1 MIIGGGMAY
10 TFIKAQ
16 KGSIGKS
23 LVEDDY
29 LNLAIDI
36 LELAKKNNVKIHLP
50 LDAVC
55 NKDFTNDGKISCR
68 SVSSIPENEMGLDI
82 GPKSIDL
89 FKEVIHNSA
98 LILWNGPMG
107 VFEMSNFQKGTISIA
122 HAVVKATENKA
133 YSLVGGGDSV
143 AAINLFNLADKVS
156 HVSTGGGAMLE
167 YLEGRELPGISAI
180 RN

>member
-1 MIIGGGMAY
+1 
-10 TFIKAQ
+10 
-16 KGSIGKS
+16 
-23 LVEDDY
+23 
-29 LNLAIDI
+29 
-36 LELAKKNNVKIHLP
+36 
-50 LDAVC
+50 
-55 NKDFTNDGKISCR
+55 
-68 SVSSIPENEMGLDI
+68 
-82 GPKSIDL
+82 
-89 FKEVIHNSA
+89 
-98 LILWNGPMG
+98 MG

-122 HAVVKATENKA
+122 HAVVEATENKA